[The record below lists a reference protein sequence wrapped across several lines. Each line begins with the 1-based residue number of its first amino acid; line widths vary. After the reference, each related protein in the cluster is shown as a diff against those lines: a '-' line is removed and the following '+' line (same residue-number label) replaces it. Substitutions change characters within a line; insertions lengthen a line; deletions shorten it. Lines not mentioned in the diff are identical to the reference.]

1 MLPLFFKGL
10 AIGFSIAAPVGPI
23 GILCIRRTL
32 VQGRLCGFL
41 TGLGAATAD
50 AFYGLLAA
58 LGLASLS
65 GLLSGGWISQAMRLG
80 GGLFLLWLAWTTL
93 RPKPTGSGED
103 PSAPVRPVR
112 GLLGAYA
119 TALLLTLTNPMT
131 IMSFAAIF
139 AGLGLGVAESSLG
152 AVAMVAGVFAGSCL
166 WWLLLS
172 GGTGL
177 FGAVLSAKARWI
189 DLASG
194 FVLAAFGLVA
204 LGSILVGA

>member
-1 MLPLFFKGL
+1 MPPLFLKGL
-10 AIGFSIAAPVGPI
+10 AIGFSIAAPVGPL

-50 AFYGLLAA
+50 AIYGLLAA

-65 GLLSGGWISQAMRLG
+65 GFLSGGWISQSMRLG
-80 GGLFLLWLAWTTL
+80 GGLFLLWLAWTSA
-93 RPKPTGSGED
+93 RPKPVGGG
-103 PSAPVRPVR
+103 PSAPVRLAR

-131 IMSFAAIF
+131 IASFAAIF
-139 AGLGLGVAESSLG
+139 AGLGLGAAESSLE

-172 GGTGL
+172 GGTSL
-177 FGAVLSAKARWI
+177 FGSVLSAKLRWI
-189 DLASG
+189 DLVSG
-194 FVLAAFGLVA
+194 FVLAAFGLTA
-204 LGSILVGA
+204 LGSVLVGG

>member
-10 AIGFSIAAPVGPI
+10 IIGFSIAAPVGPI
-23 GILCIRRTL
+23 GILCMRRTL
-32 VQGRLCGFL
+32 VHGRLCGFL

-65 GLLSGGWISQAMRLG
+65 GLLASGWISNAVRLG
-80 GGLFLLWLAWTTL
+80 GGLFLLWLAWTTVH
-93 RPKPTGSGED
+93 PKPAGSGGE
-103 PSAPVRPVR
+103 PAATQQAR
-112 GLLGAYA
+112 GIFGAYA

-131 IMSFAAIF
+131 IMSFAGIF
-139 AGLGLGVAESSLG
+139 AGLGLSVSQGSLG
-152 AVAMVAGVFAGSCL
+152 ASAMVAGVFTGSCL

-172 GGTGL
+172 GGTSL
-177 FGAVLSAKARWI
+177 FGAVLSDKARWI

-194 FVLAAFGLVA
+194 FVLAGFGLVA
-204 LGSILVGA
+204 VGSIFAGK

>member
-10 AIGFSIAAPVGPI
+10 VIGFSIAAPVGPI

-32 VQGRLCGFL
+32 VQGRLWGLL

-65 GLLSGGWISQAMRLG
+65 GLLAGGWASDALRLA
-80 GGLFLLWLAWTTL
+80 GGLFLIWLAWTTVRP
-93 RPKPTGSGED
+93 RPKGSGEGA
-103 PSAPVRPVR
+103 SAPVRPTR

-139 AGLGLGVAESSLG
+139 AGLGLGAAESSLG
-152 AVAMVAGVFAGSCL
+152 AVTMVAGVFAGSCL

-172 GGTGL
+172 GGTSL
-177 FGAVLSAKARWI
+177 FGSLLTARTRWI

-194 FVLAAFGLVA
+194 TVLAVFGLVA
-204 LGSILVGA
+204 VGSILVGA

>member
-32 VQGRLCGFL
+32 AQGQLCGFL

-65 GLLSGGWISQAMRLG
+65 GLLASGAVSNALRLG
-80 GGLFLLWLAWTTL
+80 GGLFLLWLAWTTA
-93 RPKPTGSGED
+93 RPKPAGSNGET
-103 PSAPVRPVR
+103 AATRQAR
-112 GLLGAYA
+112 GLFGAYA

-131 IMSFAAIF
+131 IMSFAGIF
-139 AGLGLGVAESSLG
+139 AGLGLSVSQGSLG
-152 AVAMVAGVFAGSCL
+152 ASAMVAGVFAGSCL

-172 GGTGL
+172 GGTSL
-177 FGAVLSAKARWI
+177 FGSVLTGKARWI
-189 DLASG
+189 DLASS
-194 FVLAAFGLVA
+194 FILAVFGLVA
-204 LGSILVGA
+204 VGSVLGGE